1 VTTLKE
7 TLHEEHAEFLPH
19 IEVIRE
25 TADGVGEVPVTALR
39 GRIDEI
45 HEFLAHRLIP
55 HAVAEG
61 RTLYPVF
68 REAAGAP
75 EVTVR
80 MNRCHVELGRFTDE
94 LERLREGLIGPELTR
109 GQERDIRRV
118 LYGLHAIVKG
128 HFEEEEETYRQT
140 VEQNF
145 SREVASEMLNAMEQ
159 AAREIRELYE

>member
-1 VTTLKE
+1 MTTLKE
-7 TLHEEHAEFLPH
+7 TLHDEHEEFRPYVEA
-19 IEVIRE
+19 IRDA
-25 TADGVGEVPVTALR
+25 ADAVGDVPASNLR
-39 GRIDEI
+39 QRLGEI

-68 REAAGAP
+68 REVGGTP

-94 LERLREGLIGPELTR
+94 LERLRKGLVGPEPTR
-109 GQERDIRRV
+109 GQERDLRRV
-118 LYGLHAIVKG
+118 LYGLHAVVRG

-140 VEQNF
+140 VEQSF
-145 SREVASEMLNAMEQ
+145 SRDAAVQILDAMEQ
-159 AAREIRELYE
+159 AAQEIRELYE